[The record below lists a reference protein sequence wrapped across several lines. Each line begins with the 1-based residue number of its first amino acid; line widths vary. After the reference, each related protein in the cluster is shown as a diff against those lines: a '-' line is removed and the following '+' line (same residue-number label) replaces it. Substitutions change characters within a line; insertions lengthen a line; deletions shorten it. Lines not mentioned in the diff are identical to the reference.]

1 MSNSNLSKC
10 YSNEF
15 KESIVSLHQTGRSAN
30 SLSKEYGVSVSSITL
45 WIKQADPNDT
55 NVLSV
60 NEKQLIKENKRLKAE
75 NDILK
80 PNGGAFGKK
89 LMSKGREVVLKVIR
103 NNLKSGHLISFILR
117 CLKVPRSTYYAF
129 LNWKPGQRLL
139 RRKLIKE
146 KVLSYWLKYPIYG
159 YPRFTKLINQKHS
172 LGVSRRLVHQLMC
185 ELGIRSRMVKKFNKP
200 KSYGTEAQR
209 PNLVKKNVDQ
219 LKVLLTDI
227 TYIRVKQKWVYLAS
241 LYNPRT
247 RRVIAHK
254 VSENMTKELATSV
267 IEKTTIK
274 KLDIDIIHSD
284 MGSQYTSDL
293 FEKTLIQFGVKHSY
307 SRKGCPGD
315 NARIESFHSILKR
328 EYTNAQSF
336 ESIHEVIAGI
346 DQYIRW
352 YNNERISL
360 VA

>member
-1 MSNSNLSKC
+1 MSNLSKR
-10 YSNEF
+10 YSHEF

-45 WIKQADPNDT
+45 WIKQADSNDT
-55 NVLSV
+55 SVLSV

-80 PNGGAFGKK
+80 PSGGAFGKK
-89 LMSKGREVVLKVIR
+89 LIDKGREVVLKVIR
-103 NNLKSGHLISFILR
+103 NNLNSGHLISFVLR

-129 LNWKPGQRLL
+129 LNWKPGQRLP
-139 RRKLIKE
+139 RRTFVKE
-146 KVLSYWLKYPIYG
+146 KVLSYWLESPIYG
-159 YPRFTKLINQKHS
+159 YPRLTKTINHKHA
-172 LGVSRRLVHQLMC
+172 LDVSRRLVHQLMC
-185 ELGIRSRMVKKFNKP
+185 ELGIRSRMVKKINKP
-200 KSYGTEAQR
+200 KSYVTEAQR
-209 PNLVKKNVDQ
+209 PNLVKKKVDQ
-219 LKVLLTDI
+219 LNVLLTDI
-227 TYIRVKQKWVYLAS
+227 TYIRVKQKWFYLAS

-254 VSENMTKELATSV
+254 VSGNMTKELATSV
-267 IEKTTIK
+267 IEKTKIK
-274 KLDIDIIHSD
+274 QLGINIIHSD

-293 FEKTLIQFGVKHSY
+293 FEKTLVQYGVKHSY

-346 DQYIRW
+346 GQYIRW